1 MSKMLNQ
8 TPEEREINRLK
19 GLQARAEKSAWAK
32 ENLRDDYLDKPL
44 WKELATKAGVRLPPF
59 YAPATET
66 KYIKRVMR
74 KLGKTPKE
82 YSDLLGF
89 NYLDVGVLNQHMP
102 AYAAV
107 GLFLECAEEEK
118 WL

>member
-1 MSKMLNQ
+1 MHHFKGM
-8 TPEEREINRLK
+8 TKEEIEVNRIK
-19 GLQARAEKSAWAK
+19 GAKAKEEKIAWAK
-32 ENLRDDYLDKPL
+32 ENLRDNYLDKPL
-44 WKELATKAGVRLPPF
+44 WVDLASKVGVRLPPF

-66 KYIKRVMR
+66 KYIKRFMR
-74 KLGKTPKE
+74 KVGKTPKE

-89 NYLDVGVLNQHMP
+89 NYLDVGTLNQDMP